1 MVQLRSAAL
10 SDHPSIM
17 MVWRRSVE
25 ATHDF
30 LTAADVD
37 RIAQAV
43 PTYLDHVRLT
53 VAIDDDR
60 IVGFIG
66 SAVPD
71 ASASAP
77 TTNSDLP
84 TDCERMV
91 SIEML
96 FVDPSAFGRGIGT
109 QLLEDAAKG
118 NSTVLVDVNEQNP
131 AALGFYKS
139 RGFAVVGR
147 SERDTQGDPFP
158 LLHLKRDNQMTQP
171 RPGMAALTELLS
183 CEFWAFLSTC
193 TSILTRQLRS
203 STTTMTS
210 RKFHFVSKTSNWHCT
225 QVTSPATPVPGS
237 HIVGSFDLSFTG
249 EMQGKAHCTLVMTA
263 YGKQLANGH
272 KPNDFAGQAYFTGKL
287 GGAEGSIAINQ
298 VGIFDG
304 KRMVSTWT
312 FLPETG
318 TGQLEGLTGTT
329 ELEGS
334 DPTPGAFEGAVEAT
348 FA

>member
-1 MVQLRSAAL
+1 MST
-10 SDHPSIM
+10 
-17 MVWRRSVE
+17 
-25 ATHDF
+25 TH
-30 LTAADVD
+30 
-37 RIAQAV
+37 
-43 PTYLDHVRLT
+43 
-53 VAIDDDR
+53 
-60 IVGFIG
+60 
-66 SAVPD
+66 
-71 ASASAP
+71 
-77 TTNSDLP
+77 
-84 TDCERMV
+84 
-91 SIEML
+91 L
-96 FVDPSAFGRGIGT
+96 FSW
-109 QLLEDAAKG
+109 Q
-118 NSTVLVDVNEQNP
+118 P
-131 AALGFYKS
+131 AAE
-139 RGFAVVGR
+139 ANAPV
-147 SERDTQGDPFP
+147 
-158 LLHLKRDNQMTQP
+158 
-171 RPGMAALTELLS
+171 
-183 CEFWAFLSTC
+183 
-193 TSILTRQLRS
+193 
-203 STTTMTS
+203 
-210 RKFHFVSKTSNWHCT
+210 HFVSKTSNWHCT

-272 KPNDFAGQAYFTGKL
+272 KPNDFGESERALPSLSFTSLLSICRFIPFSHNTLDASFGRPDDRGQSSCIHCAEKRSGGRSFFAPTTLADNPAGQAYFTGKL

>member
-1 MVQLRSAAL
+1 MRTEMNAEFAISPSTDMVQLRSAAL
-10 SDHPSIM
+10 SDHPSIL

-77 TTNSDLP
+77 TTTSDLP

-96 FVDPSAFGRGIGT
+96 FVDPSVFGRGIGT

-158 LLHLKRDNQMTQP
+158 LLHLKRV
-171 RPGMAALTELLS
+171 RG
-183 CEFWAFLSTC
+183 
-193 TSILTRQLRS
+193 
-203 STTTMTS
+203 
-210 RKFHFVSKTSNWHCT
+210 
-225 QVTSPATPVPGS
+225 
-237 HIVGSFDLSFTG
+237 DLD
-249 EMQGKAHCTLVMTA
+249 K
-263 YGKQLANGH
+263 
-272 KPNDFAGQAYFTGKL
+272 D
-287 GGAEGSIAINQ
+287 
-298 VGIFDG
+298 
-304 KRMVSTWT
+304 
-312 FLPETG
+312 
-318 TGQLEGLTGTT
+318 
-329 ELEGS
+329 
-334 DPTPGAFEGAVEAT
+334 
-348 FA
+348 